1 MRTIGLSNALR
12 VRAIAG
18 SHVVI
23 LAWDSRNGRKPKG
36 GDLLGYAVERSTLD
50 RGAVVD
56 KRWVRGIKR
65 FKDKDRGLPAGTPVS
80 SAEHPIQTFQWGD
93 YTVRPGRSY
102 RYRVVPV
109 RGTPQNLTL
118 QEADAASVE
127 VITEPEGDF
136 PGSAVRHDVF
146 FNRGVIGSQ
155 AYAREF
161 GNRDPHENDP
171 AAPEMVWLS
180 RGLFEALTGFIAL
193 AKDGMGLRGAFY
205 EFHYQPAV
213 DAFARAIETGADVKI
228 VYDACASSAFKA
240 RNERAIAAAR
250 LGEAAIPRTVTEG
263 LRHNK
268 FIVLLNQGEPVAVWT
283 GSTNLSAGGIF
294 GHSNVGHIVWDAA
307 IARAYLDY
315 WTRLSQNLT
324 PGKLRDPNRSATPLP
339 AASTPKRS
347 LTPVFCPRDGKDE
360 STTIAWYAAR
370 MAEAKRMVC
379 MMVAFNLD
387 EAFQQVIARES
398 DVLRYIIKD
407 DALAANESI
416 GVDHDVLFA
425 AGGRLPEGALANFL
439 GERSNPLNVNRYVHG
454 KFMLLD
460 PLGADPTVI
469 TGSANFSRP
478 SQRSN
483 DENML
488 VIRGDTRVADLYV
501 GEFMRVFDHHY
512 ARYVVQRQEETPDA
526 GYLKETEDAWLPG
539 HFDPQGPKSKRR
551 RYFVG
556 R

>member
-1 MRTIGLSNALR
+1 MRAIGQSAALR

-23 LAWDSRNGRKPKG
+23 LAWDAKSGRKPKG
-36 GDLLGYAVERSTLD
+36 GDLLGYAVERSTLEH
-50 RGAVVD
+50 GAVIE

-65 FKDKDRGLPAGTPVS
+65 FQDKDRGLPAGTPVS

-93 YTVRPGRSY
+93 YTVRPGRTY
-102 RYRVVPV
+102 RYRVLPV
-109 RGTPQNLTL
+109 RGTPLNLTL
-118 QEADAASVE
+118 QEGAAASVD

-136 PGSAVRHDVF
+136 PGTQVRHDVF

-161 GNRDPHENDP
+161 GNRDPRADDP
-171 AAPEMVWLS
+171 TAPEMVWLS

-213 DAFARAIETGADVKI
+213 DAFARAVEAGADVRI
-228 VYDACASSAFKA
+228 VYDAASSYKL
-240 RNERAIAAAR
+240 RNEHAIAVAGLTAA
-250 LGEAAIPRTVTEG
+250 AVARTVSEG

-268 FIVLLNQGEPVAVWT
+268 FIVLLDQGKPVAVWT

-294 GHSNVGHIVWDAA
+294 GHSNVGHIVWDAV
-307 IARAYLDY
+307 IAQAYLDY
-315 WTRLSQNLT
+315 WERLAQNLT
-324 PGKLRDPNRSATPLP
+324 PTRLREPNRTATPLP
-339 AASTPKRS
+339 AGATPKRS
-347 LTPVFCPRDGKDE
+347 VTPLFCPRDDKDQ
-360 STTIAWYAAR
+360 STTIQWYADR
-370 MAEAKRMVC
+370 MAEAGRMVC

-387 EAFQQVIARES
+387 VAFQQVIARES

-407 DALAANESI
+407 DALAADESV

-439 GERSNPLNVNRYVHG
+439 GERSNPLNANRYVHG

-460 PLGADPTVI
+460 SLGADPTVI

-488 VIRGDTRVADLYV
+488 VIRGDTRVADLYF

-512 ARYVVQRQEETPDA
+512 ARYVVQRQQETVEA
-526 GYLKETEDAWLPG
+526 GYLKETEDAWLPP
-539 HFDPQGPKSKRR
+539 HFDPDSPKSKRR